1 MSDTLSIH
9 ETGVEARLAGAFA
22 TIDLRALQH
31 NYRTLAAL
39 APTAR
44 TAGVVKAD
52 AYGLGI
58 AEAVPALA
66 AAGCDTFFVAWP
78 EEGRA
83 VRKVSPHARIFVLGG
98 LFGREAAQAYAE
110 ASLIPVLNSRHETA
124 IWEGFCST
132 DGVTH
137 PCAIHVDTG
146 MNRLGL
152 TFEQARTLAEENA
165 LTGALDPVL
174 VMSHLA
180 GADQPDHPLNQRQ
193 LETFTAARQ
202 LFGGVEASLAN
213 SAGIALGADFHFD
226 LVRPGIALYG
236 GLSGP
241 DLQPVVCV
249 EARIVQIRTVR
260 AGEAVSYGAAAV
272 VQRDSRVAI
281 CAAGYADGLPRAVS
295 GAGVPLRAVT
305 GGGHGFAGGLRV
317 PVLGR
322 VTMDMTMFDITD
334 VEDGALTVGDRIEV
348 FGPNLPI
355 EEAATAAGTI
365 SYELLT
371 GLGRRHHR
379 TYIGPAAESRAN
391 GDGN

>member
-1 MSDTLSIH
+1 MSGTISIQ

-22 TIDLRALQH
+22 TIDLRALQQ
-31 NYRTLAAL
+31 NYRALAARA
-39 APTAR
+39 APAR
-44 TAGVVKAD
+44 TACVVKAD

-58 AEAVPALA
+58 AKAVPALA

-83 VRKVSPHARIFVLGG
+83 VREAAPDARIFVLGG
-98 LFGREAAQAYAE
+98 LFGREAAEAYAE
-110 ASLIPVLNSRHETA
+110 AKLIPVLNSRGEAA

-132 DGVTH
+132 DGVAR

-152 TFEQARTLAEENA
+152 TLDQARTLAEENA

-180 GADQPDHPLNQRQ
+180 CGDQPDHPLNQRQ
-193 LETFTAARQ
+193 LTAFTQVRR
-202 LFGGVEASLAN
+202 LFGGIEASLAN
-213 SAGIALGADFHFD
+213 SAGIQLGADYHFD
-226 LVRPGIALYG
+226 LVRPGVALFG

-241 DLQPVVCV
+241 GLEPVVTV
-249 EARIVQIRTVR
+249 QARIVQIRHVR

-272 VQRDSRVAI
+272 MQRDSRVAI
-281 CAAGYADGLPRAVS
+281 CAAGYADGLHRALS
-295 GAGVPLRAVT
+295 GSGVPLREIT
-305 GGGHGFAGGLRV
+305 GGGHGFAAGRRV

-334 VEDGALTVGDRIEV
+334 VEGGALTVGDRIEF
-348 FGPNLPI
+348 FGPNIGI

-379 TYIGPAAESRAN
+379 TYIGPSGESGTS
-391 GDGN
+391 GDQR

>member
-1 MSDTLSIH
+1 MSDTISIH
-9 ETGVEARLAGAFA
+9 ETGTDARLAGAFA

-31 NYRTLAAL
+31 NYRALAAQ

-52 AYGLGI
+52 AYGIGI
-58 AEAVPALA
+58 AQAVPALA

-78 EEGRA
+78 DEGRA
-83 VRKVSPHARIFVLGG
+83 VRRAAPQARIFVLGG

-110 ASLIPVLNSRHETA
+110 AKLIPVLNSRRETA
-124 IWEGFCST
+124 IWEGFCNT
-132 DGVTH
+132 DGVAH

-152 TFEQARTLAEENA
+152 TLEQAKTLAEENA
-165 LTGALDPVL
+165 LTGALNPVL

-180 GADQPDHPLNQRQ
+180 AADHPDHPLNRRQ
-193 LETFTAARQ
+193 LDAFTAARRF
-202 LFGGVEASLAN
+202 FGGVEASLAN
-213 SAGIALGADFHFD
+213 SAGIGLGSAYHFD
-226 LVRPGIALYG
+226 LIRPGIALYG
-236 GLSGP
+236 GLSGTG
-241 DLQPVVCV
+241 LEPVVRV
-249 EARIVQIRTVR
+249 EARIVQIRQAR

-281 CAAGYADGLPRAVS
+281 CAAGYADGLPRALS
-295 GAGVPLRAVT
+295 GAGVPLREVT
-305 GGGHGFAGGLRV
+305 GGGHGFAGGRRV

-334 VEDGALTVGDRIEV
+334 VEDGALTVGDRIEF
-348 FGPNLPI
+348 FGPNVDI

-379 TYIGPAAESRAN
+379 TYIGPAAESSTN